1 MNIGLAENLD
11 LHVGDTLELRD
22 SALGTMEATI
32 SAIADNYVYN
42 YVYLSPETYAQQL
55 GELPEYNTLYVLG
68 REDAD
73 PYEEGAVL
81 LDREGVSNVTINQ
94 ATRDQVE
101 NMLSRLDYVVV
112 VVVICAGALAFIVLY
127 NLTNINITERIREIA
142 TIKVLGFYQ
151 NEVASYVF
159 REINMLSL
167 LGSLVGLGMG
177 KALHAYVMEQVQI
190 DSMFFACRI
199 APLSYAIAFAM
210 TMLFTIAIST
220 GMRPRL
226 RRVDMAESLKSFE

>member
-1 MNIGLAENLD
+1 MYRNGMRRDRFRQGSWILETLNLVFSIITILLGIFILLNINTMKQWLAVLFLAGASVNLLNSMQSFYYGKREVVVNIGLAENLG

-32 SAIADNYVYN
+32 SAVADNYVYN

-81 LDREGVSNVTINQ
+81 LDQEGVSNVTINQ

-142 TIKVLGFYQ
+142 TIKVL
-151 NEVASYVF
+151 
-159 REINMLSL
+159 EI
-167 LGSLVGLGMG
+167 GRAHV
-177 KALHAYVMEQVQI
+177 
-190 DSMFFACRI
+190 
-199 APLSYAIAFAM
+199 
-210 TMLFTIAIST
+210 
-220 GMRPRL
+220 
-226 RRVDMAESLKSFE
+226 

>member
-22 SALGTMEATI
+22 SVLGTMEATI
-32 SAIADNYVYN
+32 SAVADNYVYN

-159 REINMLSL
+159 REINILSL

-210 TMLFTIAIST
+210 TMLFTVAIST
-220 GMRPRL
+220 RMRPRL
-226 RRVDMAESLKSFE
+226 RRVDMAESLKSIE

>member
-1 MNIGLAENLD
+1 
-11 LHVGDTLELRD
+11 
-22 SALGTMEATI
+22 MEATI
-32 SAIADNYVYN
+32 SAVADNYVYN

-101 NMLSRLDYVVV
+101 NMLSRLDYIVL

-127 NLTNINITERIREIA
+127 NLTNINITERMRELA
-142 TIKVLGFYQ
+142 TLKVLGFYDGELSAYVYRE
-151 NEVASYVF
+151 NVILTGFGVA
-159 REINMLSL
+159 
-167 LGSLVGLGMG
+167 LGMVLG
-177 KALHAYVMEQVQI
+177 K
-190 DSMFFACRI
+190 DR
-199 APLSYAIAFAM
+199 
-210 TMLFTIAIST
+210 
-220 GMRPRL
+220 
-226 RRVDMAESLKSFE
+226 KSVV